1 MVKITIDENILTL
14 APRTRKKLFWGWLS
28 VQILMVSLVLGGIGF
43 FIWATSFDSFSDRT
57 EQACQNRLASQLS
70 ETHYKTE

>member
-14 APRTRKKLFWGWLS
+14 TPRTRKRLFWGWLS
-28 VQILMVSLVLGGIGF
+28 LQFLTVSLVLGGIGF
-43 FIWATSFDSFSDRT
+43 FIWATSFDSFSERT
-57 EQACQNRLASQLS
+57 EQARQNRLASKLS